1 MTTMEASALIRRIRV
16 ARVILTDRAIL
27 GGPSGLPEDSE
38 SRRRALRRANA
49 GERHPG
55 LGKRD
60 LVDLIEASEALDL
73 PV

>member
-1 MTTMEASALIRRIRV
+1 MTTSEASALVRRIRA

-27 GGPSGLPEDSE
+27 GGPSGLPEDPE
-38 SRRRALRRANA
+38 SRRRALWRANA

-60 LVDLIEASEALDL
+60 LVDLIEAANLLDL